1 MMEAVVR
8 ASQELMEP
16 TMNFSWSDLEE
27 TIKDSMGDGIPSVDQ
42 TQDLCKEL
50 N

>member
-1 MMEAVVR
+1 MEALVR
-8 ASQELMEP
+8 ASEELMEP
-16 TMNFSWSDLEE
+16 TINFSWSELEE
-27 TIKDSMGDGIPSVDQ
+27 TIKNWMGDGMASFYQQ